1 MSAASRFSAADFE
14 TAAVERQLQGTSRPS
29 LSYWQDAW
37 IRLKANKRALVSL
50 YLIVGL
56 LVFTIAGPWIWRV
69 DSAL

>member
-1 MSAASRFSAADFE
+1 MVDLSLSTSDFSPITASYEVQSI
-14 TAAVERQLQGTSRPS
+14 SRPS